1 MGNKNLTIAAIL
13 ASTILAPVAAQALD
27 LSDGV
32 VKIGVLNDQSGT
44 YSDFGG
50 LGSVAAA
57 RIAIKEFGPEAK
69 EMKVQLVSADHQ
81 TKTDIA
87 SSIAR
92 KWYEAEG
99 VDAIADVTGSSVAI
113 AINNMAREMGK
124 ITLMTGPGT
133 TALSNADCSPT
144 GFHWG
149 WDTYAQSVS
158 SANALL
164 AAGYKDWFI
173 LTSDYAFG
181 HQMEA
186 DLTRVV
192 TEGGG
197 KIAGTVRHPL
207 GTMDYSSFLL
217 QAQASGAQLIA
228 LANGGTDT
236 VNSLKQAAD
245 FGIVAGG
252 QAMAGMVVVMSDVQA
267 LGLQSAQGLSFMT
280 SYYWDRDDASRSFAK
295 EFEAE
300 MGVMPGM
307 IHAATYSA
315 VLHYL
320 KAIEAAGTDDAKIVA
335 DKMRELKVE
344 DRFTQTGTVRKDGR
358 MITDMY
364 LVQVKSPEKSQSEWD
379 YFEILSTVPAEQTAA
394 PLAQTACAFAK

>member
-1 MGNKNLTIAAIL
+1 MKKFSIAAAL
-13 ASTILAPVAAQALD
+13 MLGSTALAPMGATAQT

-57 RIAIKEFGPEAK
+57 EIAIKEFDPASKGI
-69 EMKVQLVSADHQ
+69 KVELISADHQ
-81 TKTDIA
+81 TKTDVA

-92 KWYEAEG
+92 KWYEAEQ

-133 TALSNADCSPT
+133 TALSNAECSPT

-164 AAGYKDWFI
+164 GAGLKDWFI

-181 HQMEA
+181 HQLEA

-197 KIAGTVRHPL
+197 KIVGTVRHPL

-217 QAQASGAQLIA
+217 QAQGSGAQLIA
-228 LANGGTDT
+228 LANGGADT

-245 FGIVAGG
+245 FGIATGG
-252 QAMAGMVVVMSDVQA
+252 QAIAGMVVVQSDVQA
-267 LGLQSAQGLSFMT
+267 LGLQAAQGLSFMT
-280 SYYWDRDDASRSFAK
+280 SYYWDRDDASRAFAK
-295 EFEAE
+295 EFEE
-300 MGVMPGM
+300 KMGVMPGM

-320 KAIEAAGTDDAKIVA
+320 KAIEAAGTDDAKVVA
-335 DKMRELKVE
+335 EKMREMKVE
-344 DRFTQTGTVRKDGR
+344 DRFTQTGSVRKDGR

-364 LVQVKSPEKSQSEWD
+364 LVKVKSPEASKGEWD
-379 YFEILSTVPAEQTAA
+379 YFDILATVPAEETAA